1 MSGERVV
8 LYYRGELNGSLPL
21 EKYTQVETVNVDED
35 IAAGREAEI
44 FTGGDESLY
53 PVLRIGGERVLATVF
68 NPSRE
73 MFARFMG
80 DTVVAAESLPK
91 PVIYHVGKCEQCER
105 LKYWLTQRNF
115 EFETVNIDEDREAG
129 RRLGLWAGGKKVA
142 PSVDFPGRARLF
154 DPPLELMERLVGG
167 A

>member
-8 LYYRGELNGSLPL
+8 LYHRGDLNGKLPL
-21 EKYTQVETVNVDED
+21 EKYAHVETVDVETDTT
-35 IAAGREAEI
+35 ARREAEA

-53 PVLRIGGERVLATVF
+53 PVLRIGDEKILATVF

-80 DTVVAAESLPK
+80 DVVVAAESLPR
-91 PVIYHVGKCEQCER
+91 PVIYHVGKCEACER